1 MSKMSEIHMEIVDML
16 EQGDRPIKIAT
27 LLDVPV
33 GMVYDILEE
42 QDQTDNYSPYET
54 VNS

>member
-1 MSKMSEIHMEIVDML
+1 MSKVSELYYDVLEML

-33 GMVYDILEE
+33 SFVYDVIEDQE
-42 QDQTDNYSPYET
+42 QTNNYSPYET